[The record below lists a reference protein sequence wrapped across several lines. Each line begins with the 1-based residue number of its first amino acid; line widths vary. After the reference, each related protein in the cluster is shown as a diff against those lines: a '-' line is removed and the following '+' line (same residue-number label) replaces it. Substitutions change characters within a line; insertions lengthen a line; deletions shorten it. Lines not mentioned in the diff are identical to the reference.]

1 MSTEGV
7 PTAEHHNQCP
17 DRALTVE
24 AGIFTVGFSKKK
36 ERELC
41 GTIGDKEMGKSDIN
55 KSECGPFNAIGSITK
70 ERIVSP
76 LNCVHVAHIHLYF
89 TRILKKKRALTS
101 PAITSR
107 TWTIN
112 LLKGIII

>member
-41 GTIGDKEMGKSDIN
+41 EKIGDKEMGKSDIN
-55 KSECGPFNAIGSITK
+55 RPECGPFNAIGSIK
-70 ERIVSP
+70 ERIASP
-76 LNCVHVAHIHLYF
+76 LNCVHMAHIHLYF

>member
-55 KSECGPFNAIGSITK
+55 KSECGPFNVIGSIK
-70 ERIVSP
+70 ERIASP
-76 LNCVHVAHIHLYF
+76 LNCVHMAHIHSYF
-89 TRILKKKRALTS
+89 TRNLKKKRALTS
-101 PAITSR
+101 SAITSR